1 MEFGNNNGYN
11 QGNVQ
16 PNYQPVQQPNL
27 QKNTQGSEQPSYQ
40 NQYVERTPNYNQGRK
55 QPVSGWSWGAFM
67 FSWAWGIGNKCYLPL
82 LVFVPILN
90 WIWVFVCGAKGHD
103 WARESG
109 LYQTVEEYNAAM
121 NSWNRAG
128 KVMFFVMLGLIAF
141 YILFFVFIFGMVG
154 LSLSELY

>member
-16 PNYQPVQQPNL
+16 PNYQPVQQVDI
-27 QKNTQGSEQPSYQ
+27 QKNNQGYTQPNYQPAQ
-40 NQYVERTPNYNQGRK
+40 PIQQNYNQGRK

-82 LVFVPILN
+82 LVFVPLLN
-90 WIWVFVCGAKGHD
+90 WIWIFVCGAKGHE
-103 WARESG
+103 WAKNSG

-128 KVMFFVMLGLIAF
+128 KVMFFIMLGFIAL
-141 YILFFVFIFGMVG
+141 YLLLFVGIFGIVG
-154 LSLSELY
+154 LSLSDL